1 MGFGIG
7 DVVGAATGGMGPLG
21 SIGGFGSLF
30 GGVSSN
36 DALAFIPGIG
46 DYKATQAANEAS
58 IASAREQ
65 MAFQREMSN
74 TGYQRATADMKKA
87 GLNPMLAY
95 TQGPA
100 STPSGAMAS
109 IDPASKTGLAKAAM
123 EAYGLNTQAKTAKAQ
138 IALNEATAGTQVKQA
153 DLVEANTEVARNEA
167 KISQARASSAQ
178 AQARFEKK
186 KAETDEKWYDKEK
199 WLNAISQGTGIA
211 SKAKDAINPLKGIIK
226 K

>member
-1 MGFGIG
+1 MGLIG
-7 DVVGAATGGMGPLG
+7 DVVGAATGGAGSLGGSFGGLG
-21 SIGGFGSLF
+21 SFFGGFGS
-30 GGVSSN
+30 N
-36 DALAFIPGIG
+36 DVLSFIPGIG
-46 DYKATQAANEAS
+46 DYKATQAANEAN

-109 IDPASKTGLAKAAM
+109 IEPASKTGLAKAVM

-167 KISQARASSAQ
+167 KISQARASSAK

-186 KAETDEKWYDKEK
+186 KAETDEYWYDKEK
-199 WLNAISQGTGIA
+199 MINAISQGMGIA
-211 SKAKDAINPLKGIIK
+211 SKAKDVANPLKGIIK